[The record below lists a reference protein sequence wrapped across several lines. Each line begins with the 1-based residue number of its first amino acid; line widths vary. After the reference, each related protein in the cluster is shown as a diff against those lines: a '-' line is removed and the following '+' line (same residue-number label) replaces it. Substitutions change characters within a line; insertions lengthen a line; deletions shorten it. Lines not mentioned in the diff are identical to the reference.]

1 MSQITGVKNDYIR
14 SVGDFKAFLDANRE
28 QIQKHIVRI
37 EDLPEDD
44 PWFQEDEWDEIYEQ
58 EVLKSGK
65 T

>member
-1 MSQITGVKNDYIR
+1 MSQTTSNYIR
-14 SVGDFKAFLDANRE
+14 SVDDFKAFLDANRE
-28 QIQKHIVRI
+28 QILKNVVKI

-44 PWFQEDEWDEIYEQ
+44 EWFQEDEWDEIYEQ